1 MYNLLL
7 NAENIKKI
15 EGKHVSLAVFGNF
28 DDFIVFFT
36 HKNHDLGFSVR

>member
-28 DDFIVFFT
+28 DDVIVVVT
-36 HKNHDLGFSVR
+36 HINHDLGFSVR